1 MPQFPRA
8 VLLHNLRRLRDND
21 AAGSALLPPAPIEPF
36 LSTFRFRPMHTLP
49 WQTLRDT
56 SRLLTRP
63 VTVLRGIRREHV
75 RPDLLAAVT
84 VALIILP
91 QAMAYSL
98 LAGLPPQTGLYAAML
113 SGAVGSLWGS
123 SSQLQTGPT
132 NTASLLTLS
141 ALTLLSPALIAGTPP
156 YLAAAGLLAVM
167 AGLLRVALGL
177 AGLGMLVRFVSDAVI
192 TGFTA
197 SAGLLIVANQV
208 RNLLRLNVASTAGL
222 LDTASIVGPKLSE
235 THLPSLLL
243 GLSVI
248 VLIMVL
254 RRVNRRIPG
263 ALIAIV
269 LASVVVAV
277 LDLGVKTIGPVP
289 SGLPP
294 LSPLPVTNLE
304 LIGQL
309 STSALSIA
317 AIGLVEAISI
327 SRVLASR
334 TGERLNSNQ
343 EFVGQGLANI
353 ASGLFSG
360 YPVSGSFTRSSV
372 NLQAGAVSPLA
383 GLFSSALLLLATL
396 TLSSLASYIPL
407 AALAGVL
414 MATAFTLVDRKEMA
428 RMWRSG
434 GADRLTLVVTLVAT
448 LLLPLHFAILA
459 GILMSL
465 GSYLLRTTT
474 PRVRTVV
481 PSDEFRH
488 FEHQPDLPCCP
499 QLNVTEIL
507 GDLYFGA
514 VQYVEEQIHRNQVAN
529 PGQRF
534 LLLRMHS
541 VHNIDISGIRAL
553 ESVVRG
559 YRQQGGDLFMVRVRP
574 AVLGE
579 MTSSGFLTTLGRDHL
594 LDEDGAIGHLFYR
607 VLDPAICIYECP
619 VRVFRECQN
628 LPKPFHGDGS
638 TGILV
643 PTTRMTVEPP
653 AIEPRALWLA
663 LRDPTPPLVIDVRE
677 PREFRQGHV
686 PGSQLIPLP
695 ALLADLDQAP
705 RDRRVVLVCRGG
717 RRSAR
722 AAAALQAAGHPN
734 VAALRGGMLAWE
746 SACLLEAGS

>member
-1 MPQFPRA
+1 MQ
-8 VLLHNLRRLRDND
+8 
-21 AAGSALLPPAPIEPF
+21 
-36 LSTFRFRPMHTLP
+36 TLP
-49 WQTLRDT
+49 WQTLADT

-63 VTVLRGIRREHV
+63 VAVLRSARRENL
-75 RPDLLAAVT
+75 RPDLLAAIT
-84 VALIILP
+84 VSLIILP

-98 LAGLPPQTGLYAAML
+98 LAGLPPQTGLYAAIL
-113 SGAVGSLWGS
+113 SGAVAALWGS

-141 ALTLLSPALIAGTPP
+141 ALTLLGPALMPGTPE

-177 AGLGMLVRFVSDAVI
+177 AGLGVLVRFVSDAVV

-197 SAGLLIVANQV
+197 SAGLLIAVNQV
-208 RNLLRLNVASTAGL
+208 RNLLRLDAPATAGL
-222 LDTASIVGPKLSE
+222 FDTAREVGPRLGD

-248 VLIMVL
+248 VLIMIL
-254 RRVNRRIPG
+254 RRVNPRLPG

-269 LASVVVAV
+269 LASVVAAA
-277 LDLGVKTIGPVP
+277 LGLGIKTIGPVP

-294 LSPLPVTNLE
+294 FNRLPVTDLD

-317 AIGLVEAISI
+317 AIGLVEALSI
-327 SRVLASR
+327 ARLLASR

-353 ASGLFSG
+353 ASGFFSG
-360 YPVSGSFTRSSV
+360 YPVSGSFTRSAV

-383 GLFSSALLLLATL
+383 GLFSSALLLIATL
-396 TLSSLASYIPL
+396 TVSSLASYIPL

-414 MATAFTLVDRKEMA
+414 MATAFALIDRKEMA

-434 GADRLTLVVTLVAT
+434 GADRWTLVVTLAAT
-448 LLLPLHFAILA
+448 LLLPLHFAILT

-465 GSYLLRTTT
+465 GAYLLRTTT
-474 PRVRTVV
+474 PRVYTVA
-481 PSDEFRH
+481 PSEGYRH
-488 FEHQPDLPCCP
+488 FEPRADLPHCP
-499 QLNVTEIL
+499 QLAVMEIL

-514 VQYVEEQIHRNQVAN
+514 VQHVEEQIHRNQVEH
-529 PGQRF
+529 PEQRF

-541 VHNIDISGIRAL
+541 VNNVDFSGIHAL
-553 ESVVRG
+553 ESVLRSYRG
-559 YRQQGGDLFMVRVRP
+559 RGGDLFMVRVRP
-574 AVLGE
+574 AVHQE
-579 MTSSGFLTTLGRDHL
+579 MVTSGFLAGLGADHL
-594 LDEDGAIGHLFYR
+594 LDEDIAIGQLFYH

-628 LPKPFHGDGS
+628 LPKSLHGEIRIDPHAV
-638 TGILV
+638 TTEQLNV
-643 PTTRMTVEPP
+643 PPP
-653 AIEPRALWLA
+653 TIEPRALWQA
-663 LRDPTPPLVIDVRE
+663 LREPSPPVVIDVRE

-686 PGSQLIPLP
+686 PGSRCIPLP
-695 ALLADLDQAP
+695 TLLADLEQAP
-705 RDRRVVLVCRGG
+705 RDQRVVLVCRGG

-722 AAAALQAAGHPN
+722 AAAALQAAGHPD
-734 VAALRGGMLAWE
+734 VAALQGGMLAWE
-746 SACLLEAGS
+746 SAVLLEAR